1 MTPRFLYP
9 ADYFDPS
16 RPDETFAAEAAAFE
30 AAGFGVSGIDTN
42 ALQGGR
48 PKIRPLPSEGETIV
62 YRGWMLTP
70 ADYAALLEIVLRS
83 GAISLTSLKTYLSTH
98 YLPNWYSL
106 IPDLT
111 PETVI
116 LSAEEDLAS
125 RLRWLVW
132 DRFFIKDYVKSL
144 KTSVGSIVE
153 RPEDIAIVLSEM
165 EKFRGQIEGGVCV
178 RRVES
183 FVEGTERRYFVIG
196 GRPFSPLPDGEI
208 PEIVHTCAARIA
220 SPFFSVYAVRRKDG
234 ADRIVEIGD
243 GQVSDLVGWEPARFV
258 AAVSSAFHSA
268 SFSRI

>member
-1 MTPRFLYP
+1 MNPRFLYP

-48 PKIRPLPSEGETIV
+48 RRIRPLPSEGETIV
-62 YRGWMLTP
+62 YRGWMLSP
-70 ADYAALLEIVLRS
+70 EDYAALLEIISRS
-83 GAISLTSLKTYLSTH
+83 GAVPLTWLETYLSTH
-98 YLPNWYSL
+98 YLPNWYPL
-106 IPDLT
+106 IHDLT
-111 PETVI
+111 PETVVF
-116 LSAEEDLAS
+116 SAEEDLEP
-125 RLRWLVW
+125 RLRRLGW

-178 RRVES
+178 RRVEP

-196 GRPFSPLPDGEI
+196 GRPFSPAPDGEI
-208 PEIVHTCAARIA
+208 PEIVRACASRIA
-220 SPFFSVYAVRRKDG
+220 SPFFSVDVVHREDG
-234 ADRIVEIGD
+234 ADRVVEIGD

-258 AAVSSAFHSA
+258 SAWSA
-268 SFSRI
+268 